1 MSDARAGPGRP
12 LFCNAYLHLNLGY
25 RMEIMKTN
33 SICLYR
39 SILLVLLA
47 AFGTAFATEPSAS
60 QEGEAS
66 YYADSLDGNKTAS
79 GELYD
84 KTKMTAAHRDLAFGT
99 KVKVTYLRTGKSV
112 TVTINDRGPHVKGRI
127 IDVSGAAA
135 KALGMVE
142 DGHGKV
148 RLEIIAK

>member
-1 MSDARAGPGRP
+1 
-12 LFCNAYLHLNLGY
+12 
-25 RMEIMKTN
+25 MEIMKTN
-33 SICLYR
+33 SIFLYR

-60 QEGEAS
+60 QEGDAS

-142 DGHGKV
+142 DGHGEV